1 MDEMINALQMV
12 LGMRLGMVEAQQKD
26 TIEECIQMLEDLKGT
41 EPTMIQLETV
51 TGLITAKLNKVAK

>member
-1 MDEMINALQMV
+1 MDEMINALQMI
-12 LGMRLGMVEAQQKD
+12 LGMRLGLVEAQEKD

-51 TGLITAKLNKVAK
+51 TGLITEKINRIAK